1 MCRNT
6 DFYKTVW
13 HCDNLA
19 KQQWWLSWGPMV
31 SASCNQGVWYHQ
43 QRISWS
49 NSGGLPTRDDKR
61 LCCLVGLQGFSGQQ
75 LLWRSLLPSSQ
86 RLVELLASYGKC
98 HDQLVVYIC
107 AGTRGPSIAFFL
119 NYPALWLISESLC
132 WPWEK
137 AIWGFTIFSACW
149 IWHIYVNSETLWE
162 VRTVIKN
169 GTGTGQWGAR
179 SALS

>member
-1 MCRNT
+1 MIR
-6 DFYKTVW
+6 
-13 HCDNLA
+13 
-19 KQQWWLSWGPMV
+19 LSWGSMV

-98 HDQLVVYIC
+98 HDQLVVYIYVC
-107 AGTRGPSIAFFL
+107 VCRKKRPFHCFHSKLPSLTTYLRKFVLTMRESYLRLYYIQCLLDLAYL
-119 NYPALWLISESLC
+119 CQLWDPLGSEDSDK
-132 WPWEK
+132 E
-137 AIWGFTIFSACW
+137 
-149 IWHIYVNSETLWE
+149 WH
-162 VRTVIKN
+162 RD
-169 GTGTGQWGAR
+169 
-179 SALS
+179 